1 LCLDVASDEEQTQSS
16 GDKSPP
22 QSQTGKEQ
30 KDLDQKQAQGAE
42 TNQKKASQH
51 SHSGDS
57 NSLLL
62 VCFEDEALLFSLTS
76 LIQVHTWHM

>member
-1 LCLDVASDEEQTQSS
+1 MGVDVASDKEHTQLSEEKFPS
-16 GDKSPP
+16 
-22 QSQTGKEQ
+22 QSQEGKEQ
-30 KDLDQKQAQGAE
+30 HDLDQKQAQGAE

-51 SHSGDS
+51 SHSSDS

-62 VCFEDEALLFSLTS
+62 ICFEDVLLLFSLAS